1 MRRVTGRMQ
10 EEETECKKYY
20 GLESRRAL
28 EEEEEKGPKYE
39 KHTKIVQLELL
50 KNDDA
55 KHIY

>member
-1 MRRVTGRMQ
+1 MQ